1 MKKVLCFR
9 WELVIGL
16 ISTFLFLII
25 LSLLNE
31 EVIKLDSKNC
41 DLKTELTETKKRLFN
56 ALVKL
61 DRIKL
66 ITKDEKILKILEE
79 L

>member
-1 MKKVLCFR
+1 MQIEDLTNLLNNEINKVL
-9 WELVIGL
+9 I
-16 ISTFLFLII
+16 
-25 LSLLNE
+25 N
-31 EVIKLDSKNC
+31 NQ

>member
-1 MKKVLCFR
+1 MQIENLTNLLNNEINKVL
-9 WELVIGL
+9 I
-16 ISTFLFLII
+16 
-25 LSLLNE
+25 N
-31 EVIKLDSKNC
+31 NQ

-66 ITKDEKILKILEE
+66 ITKDKEILKILEE

>member
-1 MKKVLCFR
+1 MQ
-9 WELVIGL
+9 IN
-16 ISTFLFLII
+16 SI

-31 EVIKLDSKNC
+31 EVIKLDSKYG

-66 ITKDEKILKILEE
+66 ITKDKEILKILEE

>member
-1 MKKVLCFR
+1 MQIENLTNLLNNEINKVL
-9 WELVIGL
+9 I
-16 ISTFLFLII
+16 
-25 LSLLNE
+25 N
-31 EVIKLDSKNC
+31 NQ
-41 DLKTELTETKKRLFN
+41 DLKTELNETKKRLFN

-66 ITKDEKILKILEE
+66 ITKDKEILKILEE

>member
-1 MKKVLCFR
+1 MQ
-9 WELVIGL
+9 IN
-16 ISTFLFLII
+16 SI

-66 ITKDEKILKILEE
+66 ITKDENILKILEE

>member
-1 MKKVLCFR
+1 MKIENLTDLLNNEINKVL
-9 WELVIGL
+9 I
-16 ISTFLFLII
+16 
-25 LSLLNE
+25 N
-31 EVIKLDSKNC
+31 NQ

>member
-1 MKKVLCFR
+1 MKIKNLTDLLNNEINKVL
-9 WELVIGL
+9 I
-16 ISTFLFLII
+16 
-25 LSLLNE
+25 N
-31 EVIKLDSKNC
+31 NQ

>member
-1 MKKVLCFR
+1 MQI
-9 WELVIGL
+9 EN
-16 ISTFLFLII
+16 
-25 LSLLNE
+25 LLNLLNQE
-31 EVIKLDSKNC
+31 YNKVVNQNG

-66 ITKDEKILKILEE
+66 ITKDEKILEILEE
-79 L
+79 Q

>member
-1 MKKVLCFR
+1 MQ
-9 WELVIGL
+9 IN
-16 ISTFLFLII
+16 SI

-31 EVIKLDSKNC
+31 EVIKLDSKNG

-66 ITKDEKILKILEE
+66 ITRDKEILKILEE
-79 L
+79 LWKLK

>member
-1 MKKVLCFR
+1 MQIEILTNLLNNEINKVL
-9 WELVIGL
+9 I
-16 ISTFLFLII
+16 
-25 LSLLNE
+25 N
-31 EVIKLDSKNC
+31 NQ

-66 ITKDEKILKILEE
+66 ITKDKEILKILEE

>member
-1 MKKVLCFR
+1 MKIENLTDLLNNEINKVL
-9 WELVIGL
+9 I
-16 ISTFLFLII
+16 
-25 LSLLNE
+25 N
-31 EVIKLDSKNC
+31 NQ

-66 ITKDEKILKILEE
+66 ITKDEEILKILEE

>member
-1 MKKVLCFR
+1 MQIENLTNLLNNEVNKVL
-9 WELVIGL
+9 I
-16 ISTFLFLII
+16 
-25 LSLLNE
+25 N
-31 EVIKLDSKNC
+31 NQ

-66 ITKDEKILKILEE
+66 ITKDKEILKILEE

>member
-1 MKKVLCFR
+1 MQI
-9 WELVIGL
+9 EN
-16 ISTFLFLII
+16 
-25 LSLLNE
+25 LLNLLNQE
-31 EVIKLDSKNC
+31 YNKVINQNG

-66 ITKDEKILKILEE
+66 ITKDEKILEILEE
-79 L
+79 Q